1 MDSQPNRNLTSS
13 PKESR
18 GPQLSESREDQARLD
33 NMLMGCFATQK
44 LYGRDPGNAE
54 AITRMF
60 HALLGKYPAK
70 HCFRAFELWLERSQE
85 FPTPADIVGIIRR
98 KGKAPLSREVYI
110 AISKKAPELR
120 DASDWQLL
128 REYEEE
134 QREDVIGFEDEVKAD
149 ATLRENIHLRQ
160 QVKSL
165 TAENERLADLLH
177 QARLAK
183 GMEQPKPSR
192 QEQVVATVAAMR
204 AGGAAEEDIAAFEAS
219 EGMAVSA

>member
-1 MDSQPNRNLTSS
+1 
-13 PKESR
+13 
-18 GPQLSESREDQARLD
+18 
-33 NMLMGCFATQK
+33 MLMGCFATQK
-44 LYGRDPGNAE
+44 LFGRDPGNAE

-70 HCFRAFELWLERSQE
+70 HCLRAFELWLERSPE
-85 FPTPADIVGIIRR
+85 FPTPADIIGIIRR

-110 AISKKAPELR
+110 AISKKDPELR
-120 DASDWQLL
+120 DASDWQFL

-134 QREDVIGFEDEVKAD
+134 QRDEITGFEDEVMAD
-149 ATLRENIHLRQ
+149 ATLRETIRLRQ

-177 QARLAK
+177 QTRLAK

-192 QEQVVATVAAMR
+192 QDKVAATVAAMR
-204 AGGAAEEDIAAFEAS
+204 AGGAAEEDIATFEAS